1 MPVSVISE
9 GRERFSADA
18 IDVLAFRCGAVPL
31 ASLSTGAAS
40 LAKRPLYAIA
50 AESLTQAGYSADP
63 YGDRELLAET
73 AMAMGKPGE
82 RVTFFSGNESPIFAQ
97 SAPFSRP
104 GDFPSI
110 LSGLANKILDTIEL
124 DDDYSFREISALHTS
139 GLKDFKPALMANKS
153 VVEEL
158 DEVSDGDAFR
168 ELGLSEETLS
178 YLFLR
183 RFGNKIGMTPVMIA
197 NDDMDAFSESL
208 LGLKEAWQ
216 VTQNRLVL
224 DCLTSGESLLDGSPL
239 FANRPD
245 IGTALNNNDRTG
257 GGAPSDTEWG
267 LMETAFADMS
277 GINTSRRVR
286 GELNVCL
293 VPSGTYAQEA
303 RRTFS
308 TLLGEAKT
316 ADTTA
321 NLGLYRGLV
330 KIVTESELREFSP
343 TVWYGFRN
351 PTNKRTATLLRAY
364 FAGFGEGGRRER
376 WYDPENK
383 CSYISLEGR
392 IGVAVKNYRYAIR
405 NTT

>member
-1 MPVSVISE
+1 MPVSVTSE

-18 IDVLAFRCGAVPL
+18 IDVLAFRAGSVPL
-31 ASLSTGAAS
+31 ANLSTGAAS
-40 LAKRPLYAIA
+40 LAKLPLWAIA
-50 AESLTQAGYSADP
+50 AESLQHAGYTADP
-63 YGDRELLAET
+63 YGDRELLAEQ
-73 AMAMGKPGE
+73 AMSMGKPGE
-82 RVTFFSGNESPIFAQ
+82 RVTFFSGNESPVFAQ
-97 SAPFSRP
+97 SGPANRP

-110 LSGLANKILDTIEL
+110 LSGLANKILDTIDL
-124 DDDYSFREISALHTS
+124 TDDYSYPEITALHTS

-158 DEVSDGDAFR
+158 DEVSDGETFK

-183 RFGNKIGMTPVMIA
+183 RFGNKIGMTPVMVA

-208 LGLKEAWQ
+208 IGLKEAWQ

-224 DCLTSGESLLDGSPL
+224 ERLTGGEALLDGNPL
-239 FANRPD
+239 FANRAD
-245 IGTALNNNDRTG
+245 IGTAANNNARTG

-267 LMETAFADMS
+267 AMETLYADMS

-286 GELNVCL
+286 GEINLCL
-293 VPSGTYAQEA
+293 VPSGAYAQAA

-308 TLLGEAKT
+308 TLLGEAKI
-316 ADTTA
+316 ATTTD
-321 NLGLYRGLV
+321 NVGLYRGRV
-330 KIVTESELREFSP
+330 KIVIDSELRESSA
-343 TVWYGFRN
+343 TTWYGFRN

-376 WYDPENK
+376 WYDPETK
-383 CSYISLEGR
+383 VSYISLEGR
-392 IGVAVKNYRYAIR
+392 IAVAVKNFRYAIR
-405 NTT
+405 NVT